1 MKPDGSIDKFKAR
14 LVAKGFKQKAD
25 LDFFDTFSPVTRII
39 SIRLLIAIAAIFY
52 LKINQ
57 MDVKTAFLN
66 GDLEEEI
73 YMDQPEG
80 FVEPGKENK
89 ACRLT
94 KSLYD
99 LKQAP
104 KQWHE
109 KFDACMIENG
119 YKSNECDKCIYSK
132 SWNNLHVIISLYV
145 DDMLIFDS
153 NMHVINETKN
163 MLKSHFDMKDL
174 GVANFIL
181 FMKITKTCN
190 GIFLDQLHY
199 VEKILRKYN
208 FHDHK
213 SVATPFDSSVHLF
226 SVNNDD
232 EIFNQKDYASIID
245 SLRYATNCTRPDIAY
260 AVGVLSRFTSKPSKD
275 H

>member
-1 MKPDGSIDKFKAR
+1 M
-14 LVAKGFKQKAD
+14 
-25 LDFFDTFSPVTRII
+25 
-39 SIRLLIAIAAIFY
+39 
-52 LKINQ
+52 N
-57 MDVKTAFLN
+57 VKTAFLN

-80 FVEPGKENK
+80 FAELGQESKVCK
-89 ACRLT
+89 LT
-94 KSLYD
+94 KSLYG

-109 KFDACMIENG
+109 KFNSCMIKNG
-119 YKSNECDKCIYSK
+119 CKSNECDKCIYSK

-145 DDMLIFDS
+145 DDMLILDT

-174 GVANFIL
+174 GEANFIL
-181 FMKITKTCN
+181 GIKITKTCD
-190 GIFLDQLHY
+190 GIFLDQSHY

-213 SVATPFDSSVHLF
+213 SIATPFDSSVHLF
-226 SVNNDD
+226 PVNYDD
-232 EIFNQKDYASIID
+232 EIFNRKDYASIIG
-245 SLRYATNCTRPDIAY
+245 SLRYATNCTRLDIAY
-260 AVGVLSRFTSKPSKD
+260 AVGVFSKFTSKPSKD
-275 H
+275 HWLAIEHVRTYVNHVRNICHFKIG